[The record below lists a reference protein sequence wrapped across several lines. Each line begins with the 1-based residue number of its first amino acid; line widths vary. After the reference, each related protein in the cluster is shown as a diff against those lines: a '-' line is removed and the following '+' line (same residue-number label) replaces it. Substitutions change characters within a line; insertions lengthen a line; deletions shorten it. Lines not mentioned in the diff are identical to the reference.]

1 MPIITLTTDLG
12 LKDFYLAAVKG
23 FILSSLP
30 DARIVDVTH
39 HIPSYHITQAA
50 FILGN
55 AYHYFPEGTVHLVSV
70 DNSYEPSPKFV
81 AVKAN
86 GHYFI
91 GPDNGLFS
99 LFLKA
104 EEIEKIVKINLRIL
118 DDYIHFPIK
127 DILVKSA
134 VHLAKGGNMEFLG
147 RKINHLNVKTIIQP
161 VVDPDQIRGSIIYV
175 DSFKN
180 AITNITR
187 DLFES
192 VSKGRKFTILFKRSE
207 TVDKISLQY
216 SDVLEGEKLCLFGI
230 TGYLEIAINKGEASS
245 LLGLHTGEA
254 IIVQFNK

>member
-12 LKDFYLAAVKG
+12 IKDFYLAAVKG
-23 FILSSLP
+23 FILSNLP
-30 DARIVDVTH
+30 DTKIVDITH
-39 HIPSYHITQAA
+39 QIPSFNITQAS

-70 DNSYEPSPKFV
+70 DNSYQADARFV
-81 AVKAN
+81 AVKAK

-91 GPDNGLFS
+91 GPDNGIFS
-99 LFLKA
+99 LFLQ
-104 EEIEKIVKINLRIL
+104 ESDIEKIVKINLRIL
-118 DDYIHFPIK
+118 DDYKHFPIK

-134 VHLAKGGNMEFLG
+134 VHLAKGGSMEFLG
-147 RKINHLNVKTIIQP
+147 RKINHLNVRTVLQP
-161 VVDPDQIRGSIIYV
+161 VISKDQIRGSVIYV

-187 DLFES
+187 EIFE
-192 VSKGRKFTILFKRSE
+192 KARAGRKFTILFKRSE
-207 TVDKISLQY
+207 TLDVIHTQY
-216 SDVLEGEKLCLFGI
+216 SDVPEGEKLCLYGI

-254 IIVQFNK
+254 IIINFL

>member
-1 MPIITLTTDLG
+1 MDATEILLALFFVAAVGFTAGKFG
-12 LKDFYLAAVKG
+12 LFDVEARKVFSKFVFYVASAAVILAA
-23 FILSSLP
+23 LASLTP
-30 DARIVDVTH
+30 ADL
-39 HIPSYHITQAA
+39 QK
-50 FILGN
+50 L
-55 AYHYFPEGTVHLVSV
+55 
-70 DNSYEPSPKFV
+70 PKFV

-99 LFLKA
+99 LFLKQ

-134 VHLAKGGNMEFLG
+134 VHLAKAGNMEFLG

-161 VVDPDQIRGSIIYV
+161 VVSSDQIRGSIIYV

-192 VSKGRKFTILFKRSE
+192 VAKGRRFTILFKRSE
-207 TVDKISLQY
+207 TVEKISLQY

-230 TGYLEIAINKGEASS
+230 TGYLEIAINKGEAST

-254 IIVQFNK
+254 IIIQFS

>member
-12 LKDFYLAAVKG
+12 QKDFYLAAVKG

-39 HIPSYHITQAA
+39 QIPSYHITQAA
-50 FILGN
+50 FILEN

-70 DNSYEPSPKFV
+70 DNSYQVEPRFV

-91 GPDNGLFS
+91 GPDNGIFS
-99 LFLKA
+99 LFLKP
-104 EEIEKIVKINLRIL
+104 EQIEKIVKINLRIL

-134 VHLAKGGNMEFLG
+134 VHLAKGGSMEFLG
-147 RKINHLNVKTIIQP
+147 RKIQHLNVKTIIQP
-161 VVDPDQIRGSIIYV
+161 VIGNDQIRGSIIYV

-187 DLFES
+187 ELFLS
-192 VSKGRKFTILFKRSE
+192 VAKNRPFTILFKKSE

-216 SDVLEGEKLCLFGI
+216 SEVPEGEKLCLFGI
-230 TGYLEIAINKGEASS
+230 TGYLEVAINKGEAST
-245 LLGLHTGEA
+245 LLGLNIGEA
-254 IIVQFNK
+254 ILVQFH

>member
-12 LKDFYLAAVKG
+12 QKDFYLAAVKG

-30 DARIVDVTH
+30 DVRIVDVTH
-39 HIPSYHITQAA
+39 QIPSYHITQAA

-55 AYHYFPEGTVHLVSV
+55 AFHYFPEGTVHLVSV
-70 DNSYEPSPKFV
+70 DNSYQAEPKFV
-81 AVKAN
+81 ALKAE

-91 GPDNGLFS
+91 GPDNGIFS
-99 LFLKA
+99 LFLDPSK
-104 EEIEKIVKINLRIL
+104 IEKIVKINLRIL

-147 RKINHLNVKTIIQP
+147 RKISHLNVRTIIQP
-161 VVDPDQIRGSIIYV
+161 VITNDQIRGSIIYV

-187 DLFES
+187 QQFEE
-192 VSKGRKFTILFKRSE
+192 VAKGREFTILFKRSE
-207 TVDKISLQY
+207 TIEKISLQY

-230 TGYLEIAINKGEASS
+230 TGYLEVAINKGEAST
-245 LLGLHTGEA
+245 LLGMGLGEA
-254 IIVQFNK
+254 IIINFK